1 MVPKYEMVGNYTL
14 TTMEI
19 LLANVKMVVNTRAV
33 VVQIKQI
40 TTTHYSIVIKI
51 TTKVCGRYYF

>member
-1 MVPKYEMVGNYTL
+1 MVAKYEMVGNYTL

-40 TTTHYSIVIKI
+40 TTTHYSVVIK
-51 TTKVCGRYYF
+51 